1 METVKHAFNHHHE
14 VVVYQTSIMTLL
26 IQVPT
31 VVLKVYALAIW
42 SRNEL
47 PVEIIGSLREIDE
60 TSVNDH
66 LNGVDTNMANLSNS

>member
-1 METVKHAFNHHHE
+1 METVKQAFNHHHE

-31 VVLKVYALAIW
+31 LILKVYALAIW

-66 LNGVDTNMANLSNS
+66 LNEVDTNMANLSNS